1 MTHPDP
7 WMLRE
12 AREIPDV
19 TARQAE
25 RLAPILARLAE
36 VVRER
41 SPRFVVTVAR
51 GASDHAAT
59 FLKYAIETHLGL
71 PVSAAAPSVT
81 TVYRRDLKL
90 NGALVIAVS
99 QSGASPDVVEPLV
112 AARQAGATTLAVVN
126 VEDSPLAKAAE
137 FVVPMHAGEER
148 AVTATKS
155 YAASLTA
162 GLHLLAH
169 LQPDEAL
176 RSALS
181 ALPDVLRRAL
191 ALEELARDRAERYRF
206 AASAMILARGL
217 HFGVAL
223 ESALKLKETSGVLA
237 EAYSSAEFAHG
248 PTRVIEPGF
257 PVIAFQSRD
266 AAAPLTLAAYRQL
279 AEKGA
284 ELLLIGDDVDVP
296 SPVRLVTPPSG
307 HALTDPVASVLALYF
322 FAAHLALAR
331 GLDPDSPPSLQKV
344 TLTR

>member
-1 MTHPDP
+1 MSNPDP

-19 TARQAE
+19 TARQLERQEAVIQ
-25 RLAPILARLAE
+25 RLADI
-36 VVRER
+36 VRER
-41 SPRFVVTVAR
+41 SPRFVVTIAR

-59 FLKYAIETHLGL
+59 FLKYSIETHLGL

-81 TVYRRDLKL
+81 TVYRRALKL
-90 NGALVIAVS
+90 DGALVIAVS
-99 QSGASPDVVEPLV
+99 QSGASPDVVEPLQ
-112 AARQAGATTLAVVN
+112 AARHAGATTLAIVN
-126 VEDSPLAKAAE
+126 VEDSPLARAAE
-137 FVVPMHAGEER
+137 FVLPMYAAEER

-155 YAASLTA
+155 YVASLTA
-162 GLHLLAH
+162 GLNLLSH
-169 LQPDEAL
+169 LQPDASLRGAL
-176 RSALS
+176 TR
-181 ALPDVLRRAL
+181 LPDVLRDAL
-191 ALEELARDRAERYRF
+191 ALEEHARDRAERYRF
-206 AASAMILARGL
+206 ATSMMILARGL

-248 PTRVIEPGF
+248 PTRVIEAGF
-257 PVIAFQSRD
+257 PVVAFQSRD
-266 AAAPLTLAAYRQL
+266 AAAPLTLAAYEQL
-279 AEKGA
+279 IEKGA
-284 ELLLIGDDVDVP
+284 ELLLIGDDVPLP

-307 HALTDPVASVLALYF
+307 HPLTDPLASVLALYF